1 MIHCARR
8 ATDVV
13 RPAARRASAVIAALV
28 AAWAALA
35 LSAAGHAGR
44 AGDESD
50 RAAFTAWFLV
60 LADAQFYRPT
70 PDVPD
75 CAALVR
81 HAAREALRPHTPDWL
96 RRFLLPGMP
105 TYPEVRHRPTPD
117 GDNVPIFRVSPGG
130 QRAEF
135 ADARTIVR
143 YNARALG
150 RDAAVARPGDL
161 LYFRQDE
168 ASASDHVM
176 IYIGPSVFDR
186 SAADWVV
193 YHTGPDRGR
202 PGEMRKVRLAHLLR
216 HPAARWRPTPAN
228 PGFVGVFR
236 LAIL

>member
-1 MIHCARR
+1 MSGAR
-8 ATDVV
+8 TD
-13 RPAARRASAVIAALV
+13 A
-28 AAWAALA
+28 
-35 LSAAGHAGR
+35 
-44 AGDESD
+44 SD

-70 PDVPD
+70 RDVTD

-105 TYPEVRHRPTPD
+105 TYPEVRARPTPR
-117 GDNVPIFRVSPGG
+117 GEGLPIFRVAPDGV
-130 QRAEF
+130 RAEF

-150 RDAAVARPGDL
+150 RDAAAARPGDL
-161 LYFRQDE
+161 LYFHQGDG
-168 ASASDHVM
+168 SSPDHVM

-186 SAADWVV
+186 AAADWVV
-193 YHTGPDRGR
+193 YHTGPDRNG
-202 PGEMRKVRLAHLLR
+202 PGEMRKVRLADLLR
-216 HPAARWRPTPAN
+216 HPAPRWRPARSNPA
-228 PGFVGVFR
+228 FAGVFR